1 MMKKPL
7 TSAFTLMIV
16 VGIMAVFLIH
26 DTAAALQ
33 EATSEA
39 TAEATQNPSISVV
52 TMDGTRPNEGDAYV
66 RIVAASPDVPA
77 ISVSLNDQS
86 VTNDL
91 QYGSS
96 TDFVSFPADTYTV
109 AVNTP
114 EGSGILSKSI
124 VLAPG
129 ASVTLILTGLTS
141 GTEDTALAFSAFL
154 TERSPTNGKT
164 RLEAI
169 NAVPDVPSIDLIAD
183 KPLLTYVAFGKIS
196 DAALNLDAG
205 TYDLR
210 LISSDQPDTTVLDL
224 KGSQLQADTIYTL
237 VATGKQGDGS
247 VKSLMLTTT
256 SLPSS
261 SSEATPEATSTPT
274 S

>member
-7 TSAFTLMIV
+7 AFILMIV
-16 VGIMAVFLIH
+16 VGIMAVFVTNH
-26 DTAAALQ
+26 SAEALQ
-33 EATSEA
+33 EATPEA
-39 TAEATQNPSISVV
+39 TAEAIQNPSMSVV
-52 TMDGTRPNEGDAYV
+52 TMEGTRPNEGDAYV
-66 RIVAASPDVPA
+66 RVVAASPDVTA
-77 ISVSLNDQS
+77 ISVSLNDQA
-86 VTNDL
+86 VTSDL
-91 QYGSS
+91 KFGTS
-96 TDFVSFPADTYTV
+96 TNFVEFSPDTYTV

-129 ASVTLILTGLTS
+129 SSVTLILTGLTS
-141 GTEDTALAFSAFL
+141 GADKTALKFSAFL
-154 TERSPTNGKT
+154 TERSATRGKT
-164 RLEAI
+164 RLEVV
-169 NAVPDVPSIDLIAD
+169 NAVPDAPSIDLMTD
-183 KPLLTYVAFGKIS
+183 KPLLTDIVFGKS
-196 DAALNLDAG
+196 GDASLNFDAG

-210 LISSDQPDTTVLDL
+210 LVSSEQPDSFVLDL
-224 KGSQLQADTIYTL
+224 KDSQLQADMIYTL

-247 VKSLMLTTT
+247 VKPLMLTTT